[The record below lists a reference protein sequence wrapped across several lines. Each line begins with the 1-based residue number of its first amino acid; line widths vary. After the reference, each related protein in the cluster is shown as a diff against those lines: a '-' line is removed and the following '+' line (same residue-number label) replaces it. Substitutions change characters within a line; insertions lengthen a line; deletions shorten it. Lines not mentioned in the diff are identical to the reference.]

1 MPKATVKTS
10 FTFKEGGK
18 AKLYKK
24 GAVELSA
31 AALAHAR
38 EHGFVGKPE
47 SEKATSEKPASK
59 AADAPK

>member
-24 GAVELSA
+24 GDVDLSE
-31 AALAHAR
+31 AALAHAH
-38 EHGFVGKPE
+38 EHGFVAEPETEKP
-47 SEKATSEKPASK
+47 KVEKPAAK
-59 AADAPK
+59 ATDTPK